1 MTTPPDPQTTPDAAG
16 TFTLPTRVY
25 LTAAQ
30 RATLLAHVRDEGGEL
45 ADLLT
50 ALLTSYLAL
59 LPPGGTPADAPAGTA
74 TATSDDSTDTA
85 AARRAAEL
93 AYLRE
98 RATQGGEPLP
108 PWLAHYLAQQGDPAA
123 PPPPPVPRDDGTH
136 PA

>member
-1 MTTPPDPQTTPDAAG
+1 MTTPPDPQATPGAAG

-25 LTAAQ
+25 LTAQQ
-30 RATLLAHVRDEGGEL
+30 RAMLLAHVRDEGGEL

-50 ALLTSYLAL
+50 ALLTGYLAL
-59 LPPGGTPADAPAGTA
+59 LPPPAAPPAAATASPAPATG
-74 TATSDDSTDTA
+74 STA
-85 AARRAAEL
+85 AERRAAEL

-108 PWLAHYLAQQGDPAA
+108 PWLAHYLAQQGDTA
-123 PPPPPVPRDDGTH
+123 PPPPPDDGTH